1 MYFCL
6 MASKEIITITK
17 QEYDE
22 LKQQNVYLTHQL
34 AELKCLIFGFKCER
48 FISNV
53 DTQQGSLFELPEAE
67 QTVSTEEEITY
78 NRKKAEN

>member
-6 MASKEIITITK
+6 MANKEMITITK

-22 LKQQNVYLTHQL
+22 LKQQNAYHTHQL
-34 AELKCLIFGFKCER
+34 TELKRLIFGSKRER

-53 DTQQGSLFELPEAE
+53 YPQQGRFFELPEA
-67 QTVSTEEEITY
+67 
-78 NRKKAEN
+78 